1 MTADFSPVDAGLHGP
16 VTPLSPPPRRGLGV
30 GAIVFLV
37 VSAAAPMTTASVSI
51 PTTLAVTGTVGM
63 PLFYLIAG
71 AVLLVFAVGFG
82 MMARHVR
89 NAGAFYSYI
98 QAGLGRPAGLGAA
111 VLALLS
117 YYLLQIAMTVFLGVG
132 SANVV
137 SAIVGVDVPWPML
150 SVVLWAVIAVLGYLN
165 VELSARV
172 LGVLLVLETL
182 AVLAVDIA
190 VGVDGGP
197 TGVNLTSF
205 SPEAAFSGSWS
216 VALMFAFLGFVGFEA
231 TAVFR
236 AEAREPERTVPRATS
251 IAIILIAVFYAA
263 TSWMI
268 TTAIG
273 GDPSAISD
281 PSALFLDISST
292 YLSPL
297 MYPVVAMFIVTS
309 IFAAS
314 LAFQNVIGR
323 YQFTLSRSGVLPKP
337 LGRLHPRHQTPSVS
351 SAVVSVVTIAFV
363 LLAAF
368 TGLDPMLQINAWLSG
383 AATLG
388 IVVLM
393 GLTSVSVVAYFAR
406 RRSAAASRWKTIVA
420 PTVSALALAVL
431 VAIVVANFP
440 LLVGDT
446 TIAMVLIVVVFAAFA
461 CGVAGALALRRR
473 RPALYEALQDS

>member
-1 MTADFSPVDAGLHGP
+1 MTADFTPVDAGMHGP
-16 VTPLSPPPRRGLGV
+16 ITPASAPPRRGLGV

-89 NAGAFYSYI
+89 NAGAFSSYI

-137 SAIVGVDVPWPML
+137 SAVTGIDVPWPVL
-150 SVVLWAVIAVLGYLN
+150 SVVLWAVIGVLGYCN

-197 TGVNLTSF
+197 NGVSMTSF
-205 SPEAAFSGSWS
+205 SPVAAFSGSWS

-236 AEAREPERTVPRATS
+236 AEARDPERTVPRATS
-251 IAIILIAVFYAA
+251 VAIILIAVFYAV

-268 TTAIG
+268 VTAIG
-273 GDPSAISD
+273 GDARTIGD

-292 YLSPL
+292 YLSPV
-297 MYPVVAMFIVTS
+297 MYPVVAVFIVTS

-323 YQFTLSRSGVLPKP
+323 YQFTLSRWGVLPRA
-337 LGRLHPRHQTPSVS
+337 LGRLHPRHQTPSAS
-351 SAVVSVVTIAFV
+351 SVVVSVVTIVFV
-363 LLAAF
+363 LLAAV

-388 IVVLM
+388 IVILM
-393 GLTSVSVVAYFAR
+393 GLTSISVVAYFLR
-406 RRSAAASRWKTIVA
+406 HRDAATSRWKTVVA
-420 PTVSALALAVL
+420 PTISAIALGIL
-431 VAIVVANFP
+431 VAVVLANFP

-446 TIAMVLIVVVFAAFA
+446 TIAVALVGIVVAAFA
-461 CGVAGALALRRR
+461 SGVLGAIALRRR
-473 RPALYEALQDS
+473 RPARYAALREN